1 MRCRAGSGGGAG
13 SGGPAARPCASR
25 TRKLT
30 FTHTDPP
37 RISMWLQEVGHH
49 AGVPRRGLPPPSAL
63 LGARIR
69 RAQTACIVALG
80 ASSVLVR
87 PTEAGTSRTQ
97 RGVED
102 HCSPPGKPRQ
112 DTSLVPWAD
121 LLVRCRIPSSQ
132 RGGNG
137 AIGAKEARA
146 HNSGPISMVFCVQ
159 DR

>member
-1 MRCRAGSGGGAG
+1 MVRALRDRLRGHARAVLENSLLHIQAHLVSRCG
-13 SGGPAARPCASR
+13 
-25 TRKLT
+25 
-30 FTHTDPP
+30 
-37 RISMWLQEVGHH
+37 LQEVGHH

-112 DTSLVPWAD
+112 VWFPGLISSSRIASRAKEEEEMLRLGRTGHA
-121 LLVRCRIPSSQ
+121 RRIP
-132 RGGNG
+132 GPFPWFFAFFLPLNG
-137 AIGAKEARA
+137 
-146 HNSGPISMVFCVQ
+146 
-159 DR
+159 